1 MNALQKSSVDW
12 APKEKIVVPGYGCT
26 AGYRIDWNSFG
37 FGVWPKPISFR
48 KRKTG
53 PFFFIGPGTC
63 GIWMDSVRKDW
74 HMACF
79 CTLASGSS
87 GNSTYI
93 GSGVSGVLIDVGI
106 SCRGILTALETK
118 GIDRE
123 SIGAVFITHEHID
136 HIKGLKVL
144 LKKLPVP
151 VYATDEVLDFLAG
164 RDYLPA
170 DAKAI
175 PMPVQGVGVGD
186 LYIGAFETSHDSA
199 HSVGYVAVSGNG
211 KKMAVSTDLGVV
223 TPMVREAVSGCDLV
237 LLESNYDRN
246 MLMAGCYPYPLK
258 RPDRRGFRALVQ
270 LRLRCFPAGTG
281 AFRCPADCAG
291 AFEP

>member
-1 MNALQKSSVDW
+1 
-12 APKEKIVVPGYGCT
+12 
-26 AGYRIDWNSFG
+26 
-37 FGVWPKPISFR
+37 
-48 KRKTG
+48 
-53 PFFFIGPGTC
+53 
-63 GIWMDSVRKDW
+63 
-74 HMACF
+74 MACF

-123 SIGAVFITHEHID
+123 SIGAVFITHEQID
-136 HIKGLKVL
+136 QIKGLKVL

-199 HSVGYVAVSGNG
+199 HSVGYVAVSGTG

-258 RPDRRGFRALVQ
+258 RRIDGDSGHLSN
-270 LRLRCFPAGTG
+270 L
-281 AFRCPADCAG
+281 DCAAFLPELVHSG
-291 AFEP
+291 ARQIVLGHLSRENNLPGLALETAVSALTQAGMEREKDYQIEVAPRYEPGSMIRL